1 MGPGSSEATLI
12 SIPVMPRAAYLR
24 VYLPA
29 ERFDGV
35 REHVAATRVPKVLHR
50 GDYGVWYESTRD
62 DAFRIDWEGRRY
74 VCPRHPW
81 LRMLEGLIAFRN
93 SYSGSSAA
101 MLVPDRIADSAAEE
115 LTRMHR
121 GRPGVRSY
129 ILTSGWHVP
138 LRWFAAFDAA
148 ERELVEA
155 DGGLTIRYR
164 TPLPE
169 AVARLA
175 RAVRILDEA
184 GFDEVI
190 VEPVRSLIGWLDGF
204 PNSGVVELDYGS
216 VASLLVDG
224 DLVLDESAAEVA
236 ASLDALEDGDLE
248 KAGEYYAAVAS
259 RWAHAQS
266 LAYAS

>member
-1 MGPGSSEATLI
+1 
-12 SIPVMPRAAYLR
+12 MPRAAYLR

-29 ERFDGV
+29 ERFDGL
-35 REHVAATRVPKVLHR
+35 REHVAGSWTPRVLHR
-50 GDYGVWYESTRD
+50 GEYGVWYESTRD
-62 DAFRIDWEGRRY
+62 DAFRIDWQGRRF

-138 LRWFAAFDAA
+138 LRWFAAFDPA
-148 ERELVEA
+148 ERELLESG
-155 DGGLTIRYR
+155 GGLTIRYR
-164 TPLPE
+164 TPLPD

-175 RAVRILDEA
+175 RAVRILGEA
-184 GFDEVI
+184 GFDEVV
-190 VEPVRSLIGWLDGF
+190 VEPVRSLAGWLDGF
-204 PNSGVVELDYGS
+204 PNSGLVELDYGS
-216 VASLLVDG
+216 VAALFVDG

-236 ASLDALEDGDLE
+236 GSLDALEDEDFD